1 MNSFSHAAE
10 ATVRLLADFPVAAA
24 EKLAA
29 SLRAARDL
37 GAWDALKEFKA
48 LGLADDTFGVD
59 WEMTPEAAVRYLDG
73 KLPMDWRKV
82 KGLQDGMLRS
92 QAFWITGVEQQAV
105 LEDVLQG
112 LANAVEQGTTL
123 ADFRKDF
130 GQLLADNGLK
140 AGQTQTVFRTNTQ
153 AAYSQS
159 QVASY
164 KANPLVETLTY
175 VTAGDDAVREEHAE
189 WEGITLP
196 KDDEFWDDHTPPC
209 GWNCR
214 CILRVGTEKDTRT
227 AADDARLK
235 LPPDKGF
242 EGPRGDLLGQQIAA
256 QAMEVPRMTPA
267 DAPRVELAASEEIF
281 GWLKDTA
288 AKGPVPRGSARSSTP
303 APGFIEMP
311 DGRVVAL
318 SQPAIDAAPHDAREW
333 LRAALQG
340 PSEAWAAPYRDPK
353 GHVALVLNC
362 LLGVGERLLCVPVLA
377 GTVPG
382 HGFPI
387 PWVHNPSTV
396 RRGARIQ

>member
-1 MNSFSHAAE
+1 MNSFTHACE
-10 ATVRLLADFPVAAA
+10 QTTRLLADFPTSAA

-29 SLRAARDL
+29 SLRGAREM
-37 GAWDALKEFKA
+37 GAWDAQREFSA
-48 LGLADDTFGVD
+48 LGLADFGID
-59 WEMTPEAAVRYLDG
+59 WQQTPEAALRYLDG
-73 KLPMDWRKV
+73 KIPMDWRKV
-82 KGLQDGMLRS
+82 KGLQDGYLRS
-92 QAFWITGVEQQAV
+92 KAFWITGVEQQSV

-123 ADFRKDF
+123 ADFRKGF
-130 GQLLADNGLK
+130 GDLLADQGVK
-140 AGQTQTVFRTNTQ
+140 AGQTQTVFRTNTH
-153 AAYSQS
+153 AAYSES

-164 KANPLVETLTY
+164 QANPLVEMLTY

-214 CILRVGTEKDTRT
+214 CILRVSQERDTPT
-227 AADDARLK
+227 PSDDPRLQ

-242 EGPRGDLLGQQIAA
+242 EGPRGDLLGKQIAA
-256 QAMEVPRMTPA
+256 QAMDVPKMVPA
-267 DAPRVELAASEEIF
+267 DATSVHFAATEEIF
-281 GWLKDTA
+281 GWLADTM
-288 AKGPVPRGSARSSTP
+288 AKGPLPKGSGRSTTP

-318 SQPAIDAAPHDAREW
+318 SQPALDAAPADAREW
-333 LRAALQG
+333 VRAALQG

-353 GHVALVLNC
+353 GHVALVINC
-362 LLGVGERLLCVPVLA
+362 LLLVEGKTLCVPILA
-377 GTVPG
+377 GTVPATG
-382 HGFPI
+382 LPI
-387 PWVHNPSTV
+387 RWISSPNKV